1 MMVPSAAQLSFQ
13 SGMVTGKGL
22 TTLLTLFPIDFNIY
36 MFDSV
41 SGRRLY
47 SSEVYF
53 TVTDIG
59 NIFCSN
65 LKSKMVDH
73 SVQVSDKKPS

>member
-13 SGMVTGKGL
+13 SGMVTGKRL
-22 TTLLTLFPIDFNIY
+22 ATLLTFLPINIY

-41 SGRRLY
+41 SGRQLY

-59 NIFCSN
+59 NISCSY
-65 LKSKMVDH
+65 LRSKMVDH
-73 SVQVSDKKPS
+73 SVQVSDKKLS